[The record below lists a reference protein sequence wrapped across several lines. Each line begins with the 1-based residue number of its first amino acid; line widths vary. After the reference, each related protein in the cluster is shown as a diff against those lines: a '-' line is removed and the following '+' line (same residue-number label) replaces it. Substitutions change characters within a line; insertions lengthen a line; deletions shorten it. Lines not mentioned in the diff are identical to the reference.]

1 MRTNLQVSCADLKRL
16 HVASPSNVVCGSV
29 AFLDLKVMSL
39 SVEQRASFLAA
50 ALRGENARSCVY
62 WKLQS
67 RTSSAVHCFP
77 RKWFRKKIFISEK
90 VDMSAKAKQPFCAR
104 SRSAEAW
111 NQLRDYFHML
121 RSITHP
127 APAYASASVSS
138 NKPVSSKRTFCSV
151 SLNKTQH
158 YLKRQATSLTSPKP
172 NTTNI
177 RKMLNLLLFAY
188 VCPRKNFVR

>member
-29 AFLDLKVMSL
+29 AFLDLNVMSS

-50 ALRGENARSCVY
+50 ALLGENARSCVY

-77 RKWFRKKIFISEK
+77 RQWFRKKIFISEK
-90 VDMSAKAKQPFCAR
+90 VDMSAKAKQPFCAT

-111 NQLRDYFHML
+111 NQLRDFHML

-177 RKMLNLLLFAY
+177 RKMLNLLLFAH